1 MNQIHNVMNRERKE
15 VYSPPKIK
23 TVSFIVEMG
32 LGTSSTRFAMEL
44 WDDGTPGSH
53 SSMFERDDWA
63 GEGNNT
69 TSFELE
75 RW

>member
-1 MNQIHNVMNRERKE
+1 MKKRIKE
-15 VYSPPKIK
+15 IYSPPVIK
-23 TVSFIVEMG
+23 VVEFVVEMG
-32 LGTSSTRFAMEL
+32 LGVSTTQFQLEL
-44 WDDGTPGSH
+44 WDDDAPGSH
-53 SSMFERDDWA
+53 STLFERDNWA